1 MKKKNIKI
9 EGIGLEIYYENLG
22 DTAEW
27 TYPEALHQLKFLEG
41 GGWRL
46 PTINEMIYID
56 SLSDLGVIFLYFGQY
71 WCNEKGDLSFSYYSI
86 EEFGR
91 NYVGAA
97 TNEDTDRMVRPVRNI
112 WR

>member
-1 MKKKNIKI
+1 MKKQNLKI

-46 PTINEMIYID
+46 PTINEINYID
-56 SLSDLGVIFLYFGQY
+56 SLSDLGVIYLYFGQY
-71 WCNEKGDLSFSYYSI
+71 WCYEKGDLAFSYYSI
-86 EEFGR
+86 EEFGK
-91 NYVGAA
+91 NYVSAT
-97 TNEDTDRMVRPVRNI
+97 TNEEADRMVRPVRSI
-112 WR
+112 